1 MEPSNEEKSPQM
13 RPLQSSGG
21 DIRLSSFFT
30 GYKISVD
37 DDDDGTQ
44 IKLCSRIRP
53 RLSLCIYSVGFT
65 LTRIASGK
73 RIGGLHTH
81 ACCFC
86 STLRSQLYSSRCS
99 YSSSYSTHTHT
110 PSSFLALAAIPYG
123 IGPVCV
129 VMTGEWKTC
138 MKHTNTLRALVGR
151 V

>member
-37 DDDDGTQ
+37 DDDDDDGTQ

-53 RLSLCIYSVGFT
+53 RLSLRIYSVGFT

-73 RIGGLHTH
+73 RIGGLHTR
-81 ACCFC
+81 CCMLLLFNFKK
-86 STLRSQLYSSRCS
+86 
-99 YSSSYSTHTHT
+99 
-110 PSSFLALAAIPYG
+110 PALQ
-123 IGPVCV
+123 
-129 VMTGEWKTC
+129 
-138 MKHTNTLRALVGR
+138 
-151 V
+151 